1 MLFIAI
7 FKMTL
12 RLSKEGLL
20 IEEDNKKR
28 KTQLDNKRAQKD
40 KCTFFPFS
48 DYPTISYHF
57 DLIYHQ

>member
-28 KTQLDNKRAQKD
+28 KTQLDNKRTQKD
-40 KCTFFPFS
+40 K
-48 DYPTISYHF
+48 
-57 DLIYHQ
+57 